1 MLIGRTMVHLVSFV
15 GIVELQLKKTIGMIA
30 FVNTMKTILIARGVS
45 NEHQDMFHL
54 SQHTTHTGGS
64 ICWPSM
70 SFMWIAPGG
79 VRMNRRIKRNRAIPI
94 HITMP
99 PALLDDIDAQ
109 LSHKMSRSNWIR
121 GACDLKLG
129 KDVTEV
135 QDLTDIQLVNV
146 LRNRCNYEGPGE
158 AILKSLLEILSESS

>member
-1 MLIGRTMVHLVSFV
+1 MNAFDVVLPGKTMV
-15 GIVELQLKKTIGMIA
+15 LQLF
-30 FVNTMKTILIARGVS
+30 FVLNVRRHWHEFSKDL
-45 NEHQDMFHL
+45 FHL
-54 SQHTTHTGGS
+54 SQYTTNTSRS

-70 SFMWIAPGG
+70 SFVWIAPGG
-79 VRMNRRIKRNRAIPI
+79 GRMNRRIKRNRAIPI

>member
-1 MLIGRTMVHLVSFV
+1 
-15 GIVELQLKKTIGMIA
+15 
-30 FVNTMKTILIARGVS
+30 
-45 NEHQDMFHL
+45 
-54 SQHTTHTGGS
+54 
-64 ICWPSM
+64 
-70 SFMWIAPGG
+70 
-79 VRMNRRIKRNRAIPI
+79 MNRRIKRNRSVPI
-94 HITMP
+94 HITLP

-121 GACDLKLG
+121 GACDRKLG
-129 KDVTEV
+129 HDVVGV

>member
-1 MLIGRTMVHLVSFV
+1 
-15 GIVELQLKKTIGMIA
+15 
-30 FVNTMKTILIARGVS
+30 
-45 NEHQDMFHL
+45 
-54 SQHTTHTGGS
+54 
-64 ICWPSM
+64 
-70 SFMWIAPGG
+70 
-79 VRMNRRIKRNRAIPI
+79 MNRRIKRNRAVPI
-94 HITMP
+94 HITVP

-158 AILKSLLEILSESS
+158 AILKSLLEILSETS